1 MTNLDSIFKS
11 REIFEAARSCIK
23 FKLKSTTVHGI
34 SQSRILEWV
43 VISYSKVTF
52 KKQSN
57 RELNLVLC
65 DDLAGWDGSGEGGS
79 IERGYMYTYS

>member
-1 MTNLDSIFKS
+1 M
-11 REIFEAARSCIK
+11 
-23 FKLKSTTVHGI
+23 
-34 SQSRILEWV
+34 LEWV

-57 RELNLVLC
+57 RDLNSVLC
-65 DDLAGWDGSGEGGS
+65 DDLAGWDGGGEGGS

>member
-1 MTNLDSIFKS
+1 M
-11 REIFEAARSCIK
+11 
-23 FKLKSTTVHGI
+23 KSTTVHGI
-34 SQSRILEWV
+34 SQSRMLEWV

-57 RELNLVLC
+57 RDLNSVLC
-65 DDLAGWDGSGEGGS
+65 DDLAGWDGGGEGGS